1 MNFLAVAIAY
11 SAVQVEQPKK
21 KKRKLQPKWIEIKTG
36 YFLFIIAYEFEAIV
50 AGFMVRLIIT
60 ISSQPVLDLQFI
72 IIIVI
77 IILTALDPGTFFS

>member
-1 MNFLAVAIAY
+1 M
-11 SAVQVEQPKK
+11 
-21 KKRKLQPKWIEIKTG
+21 
-36 YFLFIIAYEFEAIV
+36 FIIAYEFEAIV

>member
-1 MNFLAVAIAY
+1 M
-11 SAVQVEQPKK
+11 
-21 KKRKLQPKWIEIKTG
+21 
-36 YFLFIIAYEFEAIV
+36 FILAYEFEAIV

-72 IIIVI
+72 IIIIIIVII